1 MESIFEWVNAIPSLV
16 LALTTI
22 LGLAGT
28 AWEMWRKGKEKQAFE
43 SAQKALESVAT
54 AIALFPQSDTRE
66 KLEKQIKA
74 VAEFTGSES
83 ERLSQTVKAVKQSI
97 KFMEDLGLKFGKG
110 KNAEILDKAEF
121 LRQAGE
127 VVEQARAARNA
138 KQNPAPE
145 GGK

>member
-1 MESIFEWVNAIPSLV
+1 MENILEWVNAIPSLV

-28 AWEMWRKGKEKQAFE
+28 AWEMWRKGKERQAFE

-54 AIALFPQSDTRE
+54 AIALFPESETRK
-66 KLEKQIKA
+66 KLEDQIKA

-83 ERLSQTVKAVKQSI
+83 ERLAQTVKAVKVAV
-97 KFMEDLGLKFGKG
+97 KFMQDAGAKFGKG
-110 KNAEILDKAEF
+110 SAAEIQDKAEF

-127 VVEQARAARNA
+127 VVEQARARRAA
-138 KQNPAPE
+138 QKGE
-145 GGK
+145 